1 MEITWKEIVGAILV
15 ILVIVVA
22 LIYSTSASGNL
33 SQDSLKFIDK
43 FMNFLGFGKEFDY
56 TQANQDAQNSFT
68 VLNENIIKCKDSSI
82 KNCGCELDLSGF
94 SENHVIRINKDKV
107 SLFDSREYEKTTS
120 TVNLNEFSISNI
132 NCIWKNKNENIV
144 KDFQIRFKK
153 ENEIIVPKLYYEVNW
168 GSDYEK
174 NLVSVKLYKT
184 SNGKTC
190 WLDANSDG
198 FGTIASCI

>member
-94 SENHVIRINKDKV
+94 SENHVI
-107 SLFDSREYEKTTS
+107 
-120 TVNLNEFSISNI
+120 
-132 NCIWKNKNENIV
+132 
-144 KDFQIRFKK
+144 
-153 ENEIIVPKLYYEVNW
+153 
-168 GSDYEK
+168 
-174 NLVSVKLYKT
+174 
-184 SNGKTC
+184 
-190 WLDANSDG
+190 
-198 FGTIASCI
+198 